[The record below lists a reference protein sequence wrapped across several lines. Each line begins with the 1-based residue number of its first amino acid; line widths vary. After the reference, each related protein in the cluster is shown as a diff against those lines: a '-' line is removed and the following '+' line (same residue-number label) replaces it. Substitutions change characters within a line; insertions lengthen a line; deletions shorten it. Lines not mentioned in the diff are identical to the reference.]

1 MKKSIPK
8 LTLNRETVRALVDT
22 ELARVVGGVETNCPQ
37 VTGVLSTCTTA
48 IHADSLLQ
56 NLLIK

>member
-8 LTLNRETVRALVDT
+8 LALNRETVRTLAGA
-22 ELARVVGGVETNCPQ
+22 ELARVVGAAETNCPQ
-37 VTGVLSTCTTA
+37 VTQLISGCSSEV
-48 IHADSLLQ
+48 HADSLLL

>member
-8 LTLNRETVRALVDT
+8 LALHRETVRTLVNT
-22 ELARVVGGVETNCPQ
+22 ELARVVGGAETACPQ
-37 VTGVLSTCTTA
+37 VTQLISGCSSDV
-48 IHADSLLQ
+48 HADSLLQ